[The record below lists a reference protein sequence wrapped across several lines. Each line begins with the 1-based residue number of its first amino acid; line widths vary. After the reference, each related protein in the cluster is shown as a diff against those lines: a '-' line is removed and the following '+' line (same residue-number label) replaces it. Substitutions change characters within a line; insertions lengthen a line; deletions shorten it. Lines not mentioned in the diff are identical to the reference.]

1 MPKQHTTTTHNNAKN
16 NAQQPHYIG
25 TRSITTTH
33 NNAKNNAKNAKK
45 MPKTM
50 PKTTQTKT
58 ETEAESLKFVSG
70 SFVFVCIMLLAATP
84 HFLIDVVGCHL
95 VFFPYD
101 VVGYHVFFF
110 CTIMLIHGGRAIML
124 ILV

>member
-1 MPKQHTTTTHNNAKN
+1 
-16 NAQQPHYIG
+16 
-25 TRSITTTH
+25 
-33 NNAKNNAKNAKK
+33 
-45 MPKTM
+45 
-50 PKTTQTKT
+50 
-58 ETEAESLKFVSG
+58 
-70 SFVFVCIMLLAATP
+70 MLLAATP

-124 ILV
+124 ILVKRIRCDDRSSGRGSQNLCDGARGSDEVL